1 MRKLMLLLVC
11 MCLAVVQLY
20 AQNRTVTGKVTDEK
34 DGTPLPGVSVMVKGT
49 ALVLQPEQMER
60 SN

>member
-1 MRKLMLLLVC
+1 MLIALLLCSVYT
-11 MCLAVVQLY
+11 M
-20 AQNRTVTGKVTDEK
+20 AQDKTVTGKVTDEK

>member
-1 MRKLMLLLVC
+1 MRKLAMLIALLLCSVYT
-11 MCLAVVQLY
+11 M
-20 AQNRTVTGKVTDEK
+20 AQDKTVTGKVTDEK